1 MADDIVAESKRGID
15 DIVSATPPDQD
26 DPLIWISG
34 TGTGRRIPKRGV
46 TMGRNQLTLSQMK
59 QSVQAAAANRD
70 PYFGTLANDLVKVN
84 LLTESGKD
92 VVEYVLN
99 GLEDAVGLYQAYSAT
114 GGNKSFTDWWSG
126 YVGSAPSVEDT
137 EAGGVGGGGYAG
149 PVTTTT
155 TTITDEVTAEA
166 LIDGVARD
174 LLGRSLTP
182 KETRK
187 YLRQFRTAEMES
199 PQVTTTTPGVSTRST
214 ETVTAADKGELL
226 RQIIAENPDYQD
238 FQIDTTIMDMLLDD
252 IKAGQEVIYG

>member
-1 MADDIVAESKRGID
+1 M
-15 DIVSATPPDQD
+15 
-26 DPLIWISG
+26 
-34 TGTGRRIPKRGV
+34 
-46 TMGRNQLTLSQMK
+46 TLSQMT
-59 QSVQAAAANRD
+59 QSIKAAAANRD
-70 PYFGTLANDLVKVN
+70 PYFSTLADDLVRVN
-84 LLTESGKD
+84 LLSESGKNVID
-92 VVEYVLN
+92 YVVN

-114 GGNKSFTDWWSG
+114 GGEKSFTDWWG
-126 YVGSAPSVEDT
+126 DYTRTAPQAEETVG
-137 EAGGVGGGGYAG
+137 AGGGGGGGYAG

-155 TTITDEVTAEA
+155 MNITDEVTAEA

-174 LLGRSLTP
+174 LLGRSLTQ
-182 KETRK
+182 KETQK

-199 PQVTTTTPGVSTRST
+199 PQVTTTTPGVATRST

>member
-34 TGTGRRIPKRGV
+34 TGTGRRIPKRGI
-46 TMGRNQLTLSQMK
+46 TMGRNQMTLSQMT
-59 QSVQAAAANRD
+59 QSVKAAAANRD
-70 PYFGTLANDLVKVN
+70 PYFSTLADDLVKVN
-84 LLTESGKD
+84 LLSESGKNVID
-92 VVEYVLN
+92 YVVN

-114 GGNKSFTDWWSG
+114 GGEKSFTDWWG
-126 YVGSAPSVEDT
+126 DYTRTAPGVEKE
-137 EAGGVGGGGYAG
+137 EAGGGRGGYAG

-155 TTITDEVTAEA
+155 INITDEVTAEA

-182 KETRK
+182 KETQK

-226 RQIIAENPDYQD
+226 RQIISENPDYQD

-252 IKAGQEVIYG
+252 IKAGQEIIYG